1 MHSFTVRRAPAVV
14 AYALFGYRVLVEL
27 YREQLSLSG
36 FAIELVMFLPVAA
49 YLGWVY

>member
-1 MHSFTVRRAPAVV
+1 MIA
-14 AYALFGYRVLVEL
+14 EL

-49 YLGWVY
+49 YLGYIGS